1 MMTAAASPRQTKLQT
16 IIDMLRRDEGAT
28 IPEIAAATQWRAHT
42 VRGALSGALKKRH
55 GLKITSQ
62 LDAIRGRI
70 YSLQDTEVMF
80 KTTRAAHYTYANGL
94 LVLGRTETLNV

>member
-1 MMTAAASPRQTKLQT
+1 MMTKTASPLHTKLQT
-16 IIDMLRRDEGAT
+16 MIDMLRRDEGAS
-28 IPEIAAATQWRAHT
+28 ILEIAAATQWRAHT

-70 YSLQDTEVMF
+70 YRLPDTEIMF

>member
-1 MMTAAASPRQTKLQT
+1 MMTTAASPRQTKLQT

-70 YSLQDTEVMF
+70 YRLPDTKVMF
-80 KTTRAAHYTYANGL
+80 KSTRAARYSVANGL
-94 LVLGRTETLNV
+94 LVHGSTETLNV